1 MSICN
6 MDKSINQVFNVSNKL
21 KAYNITIGEIELI
34 KETIQ
39 SIEVSYK
46 NYTPVVLAKIV
57 INDLYDLNLQ
67 HDWKDL
73 TVNIYYMDIYDEFV
87 DKNFTILNIHEKY
100 DDKKN
105 KSFVIEMQDTFSYTL
120 EHSFLSKSYN
130 SEPVAALEEYI
141 EYLEINELIEEFD
154 FSNIEETYYFS
165 IPKNISNLDW
175 FIFEL
180 NKFGYSFYQG
190 KNIISIKSLED
201 LIPSSL
207 IINED
212 NLPFTNETDNPLY
225 KNKIYEM
232 QAQFL
237 KRKNIIPLTKSLAYN
252 FNTKVMDFTSEND
265 NSIYDLADGDF
276 NLQDSIS
283 NNELNGYK
291 YFIQQHLNFD
301 EHDKKL
307 KESYINA
314 VNIEIITNGYIKND
328 INQLYELELR
338 GNISTSD
345 SQSKGNTILN
355 GNYIGS
361 IIIDKIIGD
370 NMIQKIYLK
379 RSDLTK
385 RE

>member
-1 MSICN
+1 M
-6 MDKSINQVFNVSNKL
+6 
-21 KAYNITIGEIELI
+21 
-34 KETIQ
+34 
-39 SIEVSYK
+39 
-46 NYTPVVLAKIV
+46 
-57 INDLYDLNLQ
+57 
-67 HDWKDL
+67 
-73 TVNIYYMDIYDEFV
+73 
-87 DKNFTILNIHEKY
+87 
-100 DDKKN
+100 
-105 KSFVIEMQDTFSYTL
+105 
-120 EHSFLSKSYN
+120 
-130 SEPVAALEEYI
+130 
-141 EYLEINELIEEFD
+141 
-154 FSNIEETYYFS
+154 
-165 IPKNISNLDW
+165 
-175 FIFEL
+175 
-180 NKFGYSFYQG
+180 
-190 KNIISIKSLED
+190 
-201 LIPSSL
+201 
-207 IINED
+207 
-212 NLPFTNETDNPLY
+212 PFTNETDNPLY

-237 KRKNIIPLTKSLAYN
+237 KRKNIIPLTKTLAYN

-276 NLQDSIS
+276 NLQGSIS

>member
-1 MSICN
+1 
-6 MDKSINQVFNVSNKL
+6 MDKSANQIFNVSNKL

-39 SIEVSYK
+39 SIEISYK

-141 EYLEINELIEEFD
+141 EYLELNELIEEFD

-190 KNIISIKSLED
+190 KNNISIKSLED

-207 IINED
+207 ITNE
-212 NLPFTNETDNPLY
+212 NNMPFTNETDNPLY

-237 KRKNIIPLTKSLAYN
+237 KRKNVFPLTKSLAYN

-265 NSIYDLADGDF
+265 NSIYDLADGNF

-291 YFIQQHLNFD
+291 YFIQQHLNFE